1 MRTLFAAGILIMLS
15 GATSFG
21 QAPPAALGPAH
32 PSVLP
37 PDIDPESLSRLP
49 ALKRD
54 EMGEKGKK
62 AYDLLGGSGGDSI
75 KTGPN
80 ALALYSPEIAE
91 PMRRLNQYLRFNGV
105 ADKRYRELAILIAI
119 REMNQPYQWS
129 GHEGGTLKAGVPLAV
144 VDVVKYDK
152 DVAGLEEK
160 EATLIQVGRQL
171 FREKRL
177 SSELFAK
184 ATRLFGKQGTLELV
198 TVMGY
203 YAMTAVMLDAVD
215 QHVPVEDGHHVA
227 VLPDTPVSRGAT
239 GNH

>member
-1 MRTLFAAGILIMLS
+1 MRTLLVAGMLMMLS

-21 QAPPAALGPAH
+21 QSPRAESGPAR
-32 PSVLP
+32 PTVLP

-49 ALKRD
+49 AIKRD
-54 EMGEKGKK
+54 EMDEKGKK
-62 AYDLLGGSGGDSI
+62 AYDLLAGSSDSI
-75 KTGPN
+75 KTGPS

-129 GHEGGTLKAGVPLAV
+129 GHEGGTLKAGVPQAV

-171 FREKRL
+171 FRERRL
-177 SSELFAK
+177 SSELFAR
-184 ATRLFGKQGTLELV
+184 ATRLFGKQGTVELV

-203 YAMTAVMLDAVD
+203 YAMTALMLDAVD

-227 VLPDTPVSRGAT
+227 VLPDLQPVSSGALR
-239 GNH
+239 NH